1 MFFASA
7 WLGIKSL
14 CIIFSFN
21 FGVFVILISFV
32 SYLIREFL
40 VKCDKSGCHAKNV
53 KSRVWQV
60 IIWRKL

>member
-40 VKCDKSGCHAKNV
+40 VKCDKSG
-53 KSRVWQV
+53 
-60 IIWRKL
+60 